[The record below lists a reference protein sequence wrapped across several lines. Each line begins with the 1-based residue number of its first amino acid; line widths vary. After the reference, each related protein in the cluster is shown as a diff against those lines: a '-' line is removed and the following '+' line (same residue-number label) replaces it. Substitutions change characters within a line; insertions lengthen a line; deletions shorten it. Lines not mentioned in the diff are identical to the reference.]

1 MNNLKYK
8 LKRCQPYF
16 IEKELI
22 PNLYF
27 KEDEKEL
34 QYWIF
39 FYSFIRKLSDEA
51 ISIRLGTYG
60 RNSVNKKLLYIIHTN
75 EYLITDFISKHYQK

>member
-1 MNNLKYK
+1 MNDIKYK
-8 LKRCQPYF
+8 LKRCQPFF

-27 KEDEKEL
+27 KESEKDL

-39 FYSFIRKLSDEA
+39 FYSFVRRLSDEA
-51 ISIRLGTYG
+51 ISIRVETYS
-60 RNSVNKKLLYIIHTN
+60 RVSINKKLTYIIETN
-75 EYLITDFISKHYQK
+75 KSLIEDFLSKYYRK